1 MDGSRIKE
9 LRIHMIEFN
18 DVTKIF
24 PNGTVALENVN
35 LKIEDGEF
43 VFIVGASGAGKSTL
57 MRLLLREEQVTSG
70 TLRVGDYDLTKIPN
84 YKIPYY
90 RRQLGMVFQ
99 DFRLFDKKTVYENVA
114 FAMRVIGEPTS
125 VIKRRVPTILSIVGL
140 VDKYKNFPS
149 ELSGGEQ
156 QRVALARALAN
167 NPRIIIADEPT
178 ANIDPK
184 MKMEIMNLLVKINSK
199 GKTVIVVTHE
209 KNIVDYFQK
218 RVVTIRD
225 GHVVDDRIGGMFED
239 DETV

>member
-1 MDGSRIKE
+1 
-9 LRIHMIEFN
+9 MIEFN
-18 DVTKIF
+18 DVSKIF

-57 MRLLLREEQVTSG
+57 MRLLLREEKVSSG
-70 TLRVGDYDLTKIPN
+70 VLRVGDYDLTKIPN

-184 MKMEIMNLLVKINSK
+184 MKMEIMNLLAKINSK

-218 RVVTIRD
+218 RVITIRD

-239 DETV
+239 ENI

>member
-1 MDGSRIKE
+1 
-9 LRIHMIEFN
+9 MIEFN
-18 DVTKIF
+18 DVSKIF

-57 MRLLLREEQVTSG
+57 MRLLLREEKVSSG
-70 TLRVGDYDLTKIPN
+70 VLRVGDYDLTKIPN

-184 MKMEIMNLLVKINSK
+184 MKMEIMNLLAKINSK

-209 KNIVDYFQK
+209 KIIVDHFQK
-218 RVVTIRD
+218 RVITIRD
-225 GHVVDDRIGGMFED
+225 GHVVDDRIGGMFD
-239 DETV
+239 DENV

>member
-1 MDGSRIKE
+1 
-9 LRIHMIEFN
+9 MIEFN
-18 DVTKIF
+18 DVSKIF
-24 PNGTVALENVN
+24 PNGTVALQNVN

-57 MRLLLREEQVTSG
+57 MRLLLREEKVSSG
-70 TLRVGDYDLTKIPN
+70 VLRVGDYDLTKIPN

-184 MKMEIMNLLVKINSK
+184 MKMEIMNLLAKINSK

-218 RVVTIRD
+218 RVITIRD

-239 DETV
+239 ENV